1 MKKSKKALSKTSSAN
16 DDPLAGDLSDL
27 MLNADWQSAK
37 FELTK
42 PKKKTITL
50 RISEELLNELKK
62 RADKLG
68 LDYQRLIRITL
79 ENSLRRKVS

>member
-1 MKKSKKALSKTSSAN
+1 MKKSKKITSKN
-16 DDPLAGDLSDL
+16 EFDGDPLGGDLSEL
-27 MLNADWQSAK
+27 MLNADWRSTH

-50 RISEELLNELKK
+50 RISEELLSELKR

-79 ENSLRRKVS
+79 ENSLRKKVS

>member
-1 MKKSKKALSKTSSAN
+1 MKKSKKISSKNEFN
-16 DDPLAGDLSDL
+16 DDPLVGDLSEL
-27 MLNADWQSAK
+27 MLSADWRSAQ

-50 RISEELLNELKK
+50 RISEELLNELKR

-79 ENSLRRKVS
+79 ENSLRKKVS